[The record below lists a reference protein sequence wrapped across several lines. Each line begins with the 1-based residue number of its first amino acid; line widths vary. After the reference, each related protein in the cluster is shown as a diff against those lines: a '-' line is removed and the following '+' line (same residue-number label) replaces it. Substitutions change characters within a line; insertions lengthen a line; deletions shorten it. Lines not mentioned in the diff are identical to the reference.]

1 MRSCIFYMSSFH
13 TFSVFFDEQNLILER
28 KVSFKIFFLSGF
40 VKPFNQEK
48 PNFVRGTTFLLS
60 FFRAKLTNKPE
71 LRGENLTSSLLLWKK
86 KPNNYLNQK
95 SSLFT
100 RSHDTCDSC
109 LFNQENY
116 KQSENKRSKNYKLTI
131 HCLTNKEDQNL
142 QISFLERFNTL

>member
-1 MRSCIFYMSSFH
+1 MYFLYEQFPYVFCF
-13 TFSVFFDEQNLILER
+13 FSISKTLSLER

-86 KPNNYLNQK
+86 KPNNYLNQR

-109 LFNQENY
+109 LFDQENY
-116 KQSENKRSKNYKLTI
+116 KLSENKKSKNYKLTI

-142 QISFLERFNTL
+142 QLSFLERFNTL